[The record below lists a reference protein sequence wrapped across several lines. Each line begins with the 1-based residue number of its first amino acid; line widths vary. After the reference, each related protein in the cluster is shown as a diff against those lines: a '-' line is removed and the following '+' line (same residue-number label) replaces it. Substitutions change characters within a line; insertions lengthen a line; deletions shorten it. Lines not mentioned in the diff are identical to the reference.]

1 MARVK
6 DIQKGTDIMV
16 FIGET
21 LGASTTYKSIAHA
34 TSHTL
39 SISGETVE
47 VNSKDFG
54 EFGSSNVNKIT
65 WEMSSENLM
74 TEDYEKLFDLM
85 LAKGKVKL
93 VWGMKSIDT
102 GIEGQTGAGASS
114 YYTPKSNTASGYQ
127 GAKMGEAYITS
138 LTQNAPNGET
148 ATFSVTFT
156 GVGAITRM
164 ANASS

>member
-74 TEDYEKLFDLM
+74 TDR
-85 LAKGKVKL
+85 
-93 VWGMKSIDT
+93 KS
-102 GIEGQTGAGASS
+102 
-114 YYTPKSNTASGYQ
+114 
-127 GAKMGEAYITS
+127 
-138 LTQNAPNGET
+138 
-148 ATFSVTFT
+148 V
-156 GVGAITRM
+156 V
-164 ANASS
+164 